1 MAHKE
6 NAKTLTPVETNI
18 ITTLSFLICSK
29 NPFVFGKETYLF
41 FPEKAFSPHSL
52 SPTNLGI

>member
-6 NAKTLTPVETNI
+6 TAKTLTPVETNI

-29 NPFVFGKETYLF
+29 NPFAFGKRNPFVLPREGLF
-41 FPEKAFSPHSL
+41 SALPLPY
-52 SPTNLGI
+52 